1 MPVKTDDFTELTCW
15 DDAIPGNFRGI
26 PELIMGDAFY
36 PGNRDDI
43 SIYHSGNDPATA
55 I

>member
-1 MPVKTDDFTELTCW
+1 MGDFTELTCW
-15 DDAIPGNFRGI
+15 DDAIPGNFGAI
-26 PELIMGDAFY
+26 PELIMWDAFC
-36 PGNRDDI
+36 PGNRGDI